1 MLVFLKV
8 LFKKT
13 HISPLLDPLR
23 PVLFDSLGG
32 PEGHFSVFFCCVV
45 GVVCWY
51 TLQCDV
57 TMDCCSKDIMG
68 MVVSPQQQPEYQPP
82 PSPPPP
88 SEDASP
94 AVTNNMQMQVFGGG
108 GGDAHQV
115 YPEALA
121 THREVVADRDLFL
134 ATLIKFHAALGTRL
148 SIPKIGGR
156 DLDFHYLYKEVSGR
170 GGLQMVIKERK
181 WKEIALALDFP
192 PTTTSASY
200 VLRKFYSNFLHH
212 YEQVY
217 LFGIKG
223 HLVPPPAPPAN
234 PCPPAHCPEVEH
246 MQSTSED
253 PEPEMRKRK
262 IDSAQALGVDPA
274 SSIGSTVM
282 GSIDG
287 KFEHGYLI
295 TVMVGTRKMKGVL
308 YHIPPTGARPQSAS
322 VSTFMNNI
330 ITGAEALQIENQIGR
345 RRKKKEMSRKDPNAP
360 RQNRSGYTF
369 FFAEQRAK
377 LKSTEPDKN
386 REISKMIGDLWN
398 HLPEDKKSPY
408 QERGLQDKERYK
420 REMREYRERI
430 RFNGEQVVDGANLHQ
445 TVMHLGRSDNV
456 TKNDVCDTA

>member
-1 MLVFLKV
+1 
-8 LFKKT
+8 
-13 HISPLLDPLR
+13 
-23 PVLFDSLGG
+23 
-32 PEGHFSVFFCCVV
+32 
-45 GVVCWY
+45 
-51 TLQCDV
+51 
-57 TMDCCSKDIMG
+57 
-68 MVVSPQQQPEYQPP
+68 
-82 PSPPPP
+82 
-88 SEDASP
+88 
-94 AVTNNMQMQVFGGG
+94 MQMQVFGGG

-115 YPEALA
+115 YPEPLA

-156 DLDFHYLYKEVSGR
+156 DLDLHYLYKEVSGR

-217 LFGIKG
+217 LFGVKG

-234 PCPPAHCPEVEH
+234 PCPPAHSSEVEH

-308 YHIPPTGARPQSAS
+308 YHIPPTGARPQGAS

-445 TVMHLGRSDNV
+445 TGLHLGRNDNV

>member
-1 MLVFLKV
+1 MLF
-8 LFKKT
+8 
-13 HISPLLDPLR
+13 DPLGDLR
-23 PVLFDSLGG
+23 DLFLFLLLLLLVLG
-32 PEGHFSVFFCCVV
+32 V
-45 GVVCWY
+45 GTV
-51 TLQCDV
+51 QCDV

-68 MVVSPQQQPEYQPP
+68 MVVSPQQQPEHQPP
-82 PSPPPP
+82 SSPPPPP

-94 AVTNNMQMQVFGGG
+94 SVTNYTQMQVCGGG
-108 GGDAHQV
+108 SGGDAHQV
-115 YPEALA
+115 YPEPLA
-121 THREVVADRDLFL
+121 AHKEVVADRDVFL

-156 DLDFHYLYKEVSGR
+156 DLDLHYLYKEVSGR

-192 PTTTSASY
+192 PTTTSASF

-217 LFGIKG
+217 LFGVQG
-223 HLVPPPAPPAN
+223 HLVPPPAPPTN
-234 PCPPAHCPEVEH
+234 PSPAAHCSEGEH
-246 MQSTSED
+246 IQSASED
-253 PEPEMRKRK
+253 PEQETRKRK

-274 SSIGSTVM
+274 SSIGSTVA

-308 YHIPPTGARPQSAS
+308 YHIPPTGARPQGAS

-398 HLPEDKKSPY
+398 RLPEDEKSPY

-420 REMREYRERI
+420 REMREYRERL
-430 RFNGEQVVDGANLHQ
+430 RFNGEQVDEANLPQ
-445 TVMHLGRSDNV
+445 TGLHLGINDNV
-456 TKNDVCDTA
+456 TKSDVCNTA